1 MTSIMS
7 VFASMVFG
15 MGLFKLLCGVFELPT
30 NREYKMIME
39 VGKRKKEKISVLD
52 NLVFWLAHYVVSFI
66 SISPY
71 KRKKLVNTLKSL
83 GILDT
88 PEMVYVK
95 AFVRGIIYIAIGFIL
110 GVISPLVT
118 AVFILIGVYIILR
131 DIQMTDKLM
140 VEKRAEIEKELPRF
154 TGRLEQELKYRTDVV
169 KILEDYRQ
177 SSKGALGE
185 ELEITISD
193 MRSSNYENALSRM
206 ETRIGVTNLS
216 EVLRGLSAVLRGD
229 ENIEHFHSLTM
240 QFRNNEKNRLNQEV
254 ERRIKKTRRY
264 SYLIVIVF
272 MAEVMYPLFYDI
284 LSTLPQI
291 F

>member
-1 MTSIMS
+1 MTAMMN
-7 VFASMVFG
+7 VFASMIFG

-30 NREYKMIME
+30 NQEYKMIME

-52 NLVFWLAHYVVSFI
+52 NLVFWLSHFVVNFI

-83 GILDT
+83 GIRDT
-88 PEMVYVK
+88 PEMVYAK
-95 AFVRGIIYIAIGFIL
+95 AFVRGTVYIAIGFIL
-110 GVISPLVT
+110 AVISPLVT
-118 AVFILIGVYIILR
+118 ALFILVGVYIILR
-131 DIQMTDKLM
+131 DVQMTDKLM
-140 VEKRAEIEKELPRF
+140 VEKRAEIERELPRF

-229 ENIEHFHSLTM
+229 ENVEHFHSLTM

-254 ERRIKKTRRY
+254 ERRIKKTKRY

>member
-1 MTSIMS
+1 MTAIMS
-7 VFASMVFG
+7 VFASMIFG

-30 NREYKMIME
+30 KKEYQMIIA

-52 NLVFWLAHYVVSFI
+52 NLVFWLSHFVVRFI
-66 SISPY
+66 SIRPY
-71 KRKKLVNTLKSL
+71 QRKRLVNTLKSL
-83 GILDT
+83 GIRDT
-88 PEMVYVK
+88 PEMIYAK
-95 AFVRGIIYIAIGFIL
+95 AFVRGMVYIAIGFVL
-110 GVISPLVT
+110 AVISPLVT
-118 AVFILIGVYIILR
+118 ALFILVGVYIILR

-140 VEKRAEIEKELPRF
+140 IEKRAQIEKELPRF
-154 TGRLEQELKYRTDVV
+154 AGRLEQELKYRTDVV
-169 KILEDYRQ
+169 KILEDYRR

-206 ETRIGVTNLS
+206 ETRIGISDLS

-229 ENIEHFHSLTM
+229 ENVDHFRSLTE
-240 QFRNNEKNRLNQEV
+240 QFRNKEKNRLNREV
-254 ERRIKKTRRY
+254 EKRIERTMRY

-272 MAEVMYPLFYDI
+272 LAEVMYPLFYDI